1 VDRRLAVPAGIA
13 LLFAG
18 CATTPDPWLIDDF
31 SAGPLR
37 WKDKGS
43 GTVETLLESAGGAG
57 RFTFGGERGEGSWS
71 DLHVP
76 IAWPAGAVAIAFRA
90 RADRPCAVE
99 AKLVEGRN
107 HNEMEHFGARIELT
121 SDWREFRLRPAD
133 FARVI
138 WSSEHDPTRVNRR
151 LDLEKVSGFGFAEI
165 DFPVTFEV
173 DEVRFVR

>member
-1 VDRRLAVPAGIA
+1 MRALPAA
-13 LLFAG
+13 LSLCVAA
-18 CATTPDPWLIDDF
+18 CAAAPDPLLIDDF
-31 SAGPLR
+31 ADGPTK

-57 RFTFGGERGEGSWS
+57 RFTIRGERGEGSWS

-76 IAWPAGAVAIAFRA
+76 IAWPPDAVAIAFRA
-90 RADRPCAVE
+90 RADRRCAVE
-99 AKLVEGRN
+99 ATLVEGRN
-107 HNEMEHFGARIELT
+107 HNEMEHFGARIELGP
-121 SDWREFRLRPAD
+121 DWAEFRLAPAD

-138 WSSEHDPTRVNRR
+138 WSSEHDPRRVNRR

-173 DEVRFVR
+173 DDVRFVR